1 MELTPYKP
9 ADRAQALHVA
19 LRAWRPVFEHM
30 REAVPGFVYDNFYPD
45 GWEARQIADLGAVLD
60 DNPDDITVAT
70 MDDQIVGWI
79 SIKIHPEDNMGEIH
93 VVCVDPAYQRQGI
106 GKRLMDHAHQAIR
119 QAGMGMVMVETG
131 GDPGHAT
138 AQTTYEAAGYQ
149 RWPVARYFKDLT
161 D

>member
-1 MELTPYKP
+1 MELKPYKP

-45 GWEARQIADLGAVLD
+45 GWEARQIADLGAVLMTT
-60 DNPDDITVAT
+60 PMTSLSPRWMTRLSAGSASRSTPKTIWA
-70 MDDQIVGWI
+70 
-79 SIKIHPEDNMGEIH
+79 IH

-119 QAGMGMVMVETG
+119 QAWIGMFIVETG
-131 GDPGHAT
+131 CDTGNAT
-138 AQTTYEAAGYQ
+138 SQTNY
-149 RWPVARYFKDLT
+149 
-161 D
+161 